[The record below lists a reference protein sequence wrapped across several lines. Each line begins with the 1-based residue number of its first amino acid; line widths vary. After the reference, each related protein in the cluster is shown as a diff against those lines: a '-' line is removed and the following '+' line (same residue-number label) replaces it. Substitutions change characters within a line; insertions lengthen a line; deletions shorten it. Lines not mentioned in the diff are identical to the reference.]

1 VTSKTTPRFRQLLQR
16 LPADI
21 RRLSIARY
29 RLWSKD
35 PFSYSFHFKEIRPSL
50 WSVRINQNYRA
61 LARRYDDLFAWFWIG
76 PHDEYDRLIK

>member
-1 VTSKTTPRFRQLLQR
+1 LLQR
-16 LPADI
+16 LSADV

-29 RLWSKD
+29 RLWAQD
-35 PFSYSFHFKEIRPSL
+35 PFSYSFHFKEIRPPL

-61 LARRYDDLFAWFWIG
+61 VARRYDDLLVWFWIG